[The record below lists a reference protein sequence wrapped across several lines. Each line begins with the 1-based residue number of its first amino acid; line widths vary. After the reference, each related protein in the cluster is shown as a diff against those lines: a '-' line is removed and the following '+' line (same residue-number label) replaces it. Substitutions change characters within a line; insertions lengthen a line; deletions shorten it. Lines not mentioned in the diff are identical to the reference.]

1 MRLPAG
7 DDTVY
12 YYITLVASK
21 PDGRSDSTTAVL
33 RVRSGVIP
41 TGTAQCGPCA
51 AAHFSGPVVPWR
63 SRAAKRPALSDLGFM
78 CKPYL
83 ACECCQVGVGANALA
98 CWRPHV
104 LAGKSGKSRLPEQHR
119 SPLLANLKHAALA
132 LSNNRTLLALAI
144 RFVTVI

>member
-41 TGTAQCGPCA
+41 TGTAQCGPA
-51 AAHFSGPVVPWR
+51 
-63 SRAAKRPALSDLGFM
+63 
-78 CKPYL
+78 
-83 ACECCQVGVGANALA
+83 Q
-98 CWRPHV
+98 PHTSQDQWCH
-104 LAGKSGKSRLPEQHR
+104 GGPEQQ
-119 SPLLANLKHAALA
+119 SAPLSAILDLCA
-132 LSNNRTLLALAI
+132 SRTLLANAVRLVWEPMLWHAGA
-144 RFVTVI
+144 RMCWLERVERAACQSSTAPHS